1 MAVRSKPGA
10 SRPKPLFSVDH
21 ATAVIRS
28 AGLYLDPPSPK
39 PLAFV
44 SHGHALRGG
53 PHTRALATPETVA
66 ICEALGG
73 SGRFEAV
80 RFGETCRLGKLSVTL
95 HPAGHMLGSAMLHV
109 ESPSGDSLL
118 YTGDFRLSPGLTAER
133 AAPPKARVLVMEAA
147 FGEPKYRFPS
157 REEAAE
163 ELISLVNDLFDQNA
177 TPVILAYS
185 AGKAQEVLG
194 VLAQDEIPVL
204 VTPAIERVNGVYRLF
219 GRRLGQTALL
229 DGKVPPGHAIVTS
242 PQARQSPLFEKLR
255 KPRFVSLTGWAA
267 DTRYASRNRVDHA
280 LAFSD
285 HADYGELLDLVK
297 QVGPEEIYLTSGPR
311 SFAAELRALGYG
323 AGMLESAGSRALFTG
338 ES

>member
-1 MAVRSKPGA
+1 MAVRTKPGVP
-10 SRPKPLFSVDH
+10 RPKPLFTVDH

-39 PLAFV
+39 PLAFI

-66 ICEALGG
+66 VCEAMGG

-80 RFGETCRLGKLSVTL
+80 KFGEPCRLGKLSVTL
-95 HPAGHMLGSAMLHV
+95 HPAGHMLGSAMLRV
-109 ESPSGDSLL
+109 ESPTGDSLL

-133 AAPPKARVLVMEAA
+133 AAPPKARTLIMEAT
-147 FGEPKYRFPS
+147 FGEPRFRFPS
-157 REEAAE
+157 REAAAD
-163 ELISLVNDLFDQNA
+163 ELISLVNDLLDQNA

-204 VTPAIERVNGVYRLF
+204 VTPAIERVNAVYRLF

-229 DGKVPPGHAIVTS
+229 GESVPAGHAIVAS
-242 PQARQSPLFEKLR
+242 PQARQSPLFEKLK
-255 KPRFVSLTGWAA
+255 KPRFISLTGWAA
-267 DTRYASRNRVDHA
+267 DRRYVSRSRVDGA
-280 LAFSD
+280 ISFSD
-285 HADYGELLDLVK
+285 HADHGELLELVK
-297 QVGPEEIYLTSGPR
+297 QVDPEEIYLTSGPK
-311 SFAAELRALGYG
+311 SFADELRSLGYQAEL
-323 AGMLESAGSRALFTG
+323 LESAGNRALFSG
-338 ES
+338 QA